1 RAISQAGE
9 SGAQIRWKEAEIG
22 GEERKGAAETQ
33 FESQTRTKR
42 QELQQLEDRLKEQER
57 NLQRRVQL
65 LGQKQQEIDDREAR
79 VKGREAVL
87 TDREKEAQTLVQG
100 RRLRLERIA
109 GITAVQ
115 ARRELLRD
123 LESDARQEAAGTVR
137 WLEEEAR
144 DGAAARPRSLPGGGI
159 QG

>member
-65 LGQKQQEIDDREAR
+65 LGQKQQEVDDREAR
-79 VKGREAVL
+79 GEGREAVL
-87 TDREKEAQTLVQG
+87 TG
-100 RRLRLERIA
+100 RGEEGQALGPEGPRRLERSA
-109 GITAVQ
+109 GDTAVQ
-115 ARRELLRD
+115 ARRRPALGP
-123 LESDARQEAAGTVR
+123 AA
-137 WLEEEAR
+137 
-144 DGAAARPRSLPGGGI
+144 DGGEGGAGR
-159 QG
+159 G